1 MKRSDIEKR
10 MDELAKKN
18 VQDINQMIRLMFGN
32 TGLDGP
38 GGEVALK
45 IASQLKAI
53 AFSLYSDFS
62 EMLEILQNVKE
73 GKIDDDDDTTDEH
86 V

>member
-38 GGEVALK
+38 GCEVALK

-53 AFSLYSDFS
+53 AFSMYSDFS
-62 EMLEILQNVKE
+62 EMVEILQNVKE

>member
-1 MKRSDIEKR
+1 MRRADVEKR

-18 VQDINQMIRLMFGN
+18 VQDLNEMARLMFGP
-32 TGLDGP
+32 TGLTGT
-38 GGEVALK
+38 GCELVLK

-53 AFSLYSDFS
+53 AFSMYSDFS
-62 EMLEILQNVKE
+62 EMVEILQNVKE